1 MSERRV
7 VVTGMGV
14 LATCGIGK
22 QNFWDGICNSKPDSP
37 DRRVK
42 DFDPTL
48 YFNNEKEI
56 RRQDRFCHFAVAAV
70 DEAIKETGES
80 LLGVNPEKVG
90 VHIGTGVGGLESIE
104 TQAHIFNEA
113 GPRRVTPFLIPMMMP
128 NAAAATVSI
137 RYGFQG
143 PCETT
148 TTACSAG
155 TQSIGNAYYT
165 ILQGRCDVMVA
176 GSAEASN
183 TPLGLQAFIN
193 MTATSSLG
201 ISRPFDVRRD
211 GFLHSEGAGI
221 LILEELDHAKSR
233 GAEILAELCGY
244 ATNADAHHITAP
256 SPQGAGASECM
267 RLALESAKMN
277 SSDIK
282 HINAHGTS
290 TPLNDAGEADAI
302 AKVFGSPS
310 PPVTS
315 IKGVTGHALG
325 ASGSLEAV
333 ATVLSIQNKLLPPTF
348 GYEEPDPEMP
358 QINIVHPDPQEWEPG
373 PCISN
378 SFGFGGH
385 NASLIINAYLGD

>member
-1 MSERRV
+1 MSERRI

-14 LATCGIGK
+14 LGTCGIGK
-22 QNFWDGICNSKPDSP
+22 EAFWDGICNSKPDSP
-37 DRRVK
+37 DRSIK
-42 DFDPTL
+42 DFDPTP
-48 YFNNEKEI
+48 YFANSKEI
-56 RRQDRFCHFAVAAV
+56 RRQDRFCQFAIAAV
-70 DEAIKETGES
+70 TEAMEQTGDSLMET
-80 LLGVNPEKVG
+80 NPSKIG

-104 TQAHIFNEA
+104 TQAHIYKDS

-165 ILQGRCDVMVA
+165 ILSGRCDVMVT

-183 TPLGLQAFIN
+183 TPLGIQAFIN
-193 MTATSSLG
+193 MTATSNLG
-201 ISRPFDVRRD
+201 ISRPFDARRD

-221 LILEELDHAKSR
+221 LILEELEHAKKR
-233 GAEILAELCGY
+233 GVEILAEVRGY
-244 ATNADAHHITAP
+244 AANADAHHITAP
-256 SPQGAGASECM
+256 SPQGSGASECM

-277 SSDIK
+277 AGEIK

-290 TPLNDAGEADAI
+290 TPLNDAGEAKAI
-302 AKVFGSPS
+302 VKVFGSPG

-325 ASGSLEAV
+325 ASGALEAV
-333 ATVLSIQNKLLPPTF
+333 TTVLSIQNKLLPPTF
-348 GYEEPDPEMP
+348 GYEEPDPKIPE
-358 QINIVHPDPQEWEPG
+358 INIVHPNPQEWEPG

-385 NASLIINAYLGD
+385 NASLIIDAYN